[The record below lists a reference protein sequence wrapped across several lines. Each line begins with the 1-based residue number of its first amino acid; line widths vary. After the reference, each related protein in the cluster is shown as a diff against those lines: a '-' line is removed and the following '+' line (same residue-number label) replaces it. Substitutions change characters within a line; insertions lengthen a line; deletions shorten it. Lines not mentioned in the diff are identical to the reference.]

1 MGYWLYRIG
10 YSVCRIEVYVS
21 YTYTPDRW
29 VVVKL
34 EYNQETIYKV
44 FCTWYGSFTTGE
56 SWQINSGITGVED
69 RGNTWAFSS
78 ISGSVYVCPKQG
90 QGFSAYGKS
99 TFDRLFSRVAEVQG
113 ASVEVIEFN
122 QIGDIEV

>member
-1 MGYWLYRIG
+1 M
-10 YSVCRIEVYVS
+10 S

-34 EYNQETIYKV
+34 QINSDIIYKV

-56 SWQINSGITGVED
+56 SWQINSGITSIED
-69 RGNTWAFSS
+69 RGNAWAFTG

-90 QGFSAYGKS
+90 QGFSLYGKS
-99 TFDRLFSRVAEVQG
+99 TFDHLFSRVAEVEG

-122 QIGDIEV
+122 QIGDIKV

>member
-1 MGYWLYRIG
+1 M
-10 YSVCRIEVYVS
+10 S

-56 SWQINSGITGVED
+56 SWQINSGITSVED
-69 RGNTWAFSS
+69 RGNAWAFTS
-78 ISGSVYVCPKQG
+78 ISASVYVCPKNT

-99 TFDRLFSRVAEVQG
+99 TFDYLFSRVAEVEG

-122 QIGDIEV
+122 KIGDIEV